1 MDSPLLSPAKARQAA
16 IQAKDWAYVNAWLSR
31 QYAPNPV
38 PSFERN
44 EDTLRTL
51 LALAAANDTAD
62 EEATVLHQAREQ
74 AVESFKVREEGEE
87 KQKVEILDEV
97 EHSLD
102 DNGRRHLDDLAETTA
117 VLGALG
123 TNTRDLGQS
132 IIELTVEEFNAQQQ
146 MSKVQALHD
155 YLEREL
161 ATLREQLLD
170 LKTNEVYETPANLP
184 ALTAEWTRETK
195 MLNAKAGEYQ
205 DRIASLQRSKSKG
218 PTLAEVIAEE
228 QGVIRMLESTK
239 ALVERV
245 QKFHDLPKDVRGAQ
259 VQYKELE
266 QELETLTQQRDT
278 MFEKL
283 GEK

>member
-1 MDSPLLSPAKARQAA
+1 MDSPLISPAKMRQAA
-16 IQAKDWAYVNAWLSR
+16 IQAKDWAYANAWLNR

-51 LALAAANDTAD
+51 LSLAAANDTAD

-87 KQKVEILDEV
+87 KQKAEILDEV

-102 DNGRRHLDDLAETTA
+102 DNGRRNLEDLAETTA

-123 TNTRDLGQS
+123 TETKDLGQS
-132 IIELTVEEFNAQQQ
+132 IINLTVEEFSVKDQ

-161 ATLREQLLD
+161 ATLREQLHD
-170 LKTNEVYETPANLP
+170 LKTNEAFETPANLP

-195 MLNAKAGEYQ
+195 LLNAKVGEYQ
-205 DRIASLQRSKSKG
+205 DRIASLQRTKAKG
-218 PTLAEVIAEE
+218 PTLEEVMAEE
-228 QGVIRMLESTK
+228 EGVARMLESTK
-239 ALVERV
+239 TLEIRV
-245 QKFHDLPKDVRGAQ
+245 KVFHDLPKDIPGAR

-266 QELETLTQQRDT
+266 QELDRLTRQRDT

-283 GEK
+283 VDR

>member
-1 MDSPLLSPAKARQAA
+1 MDSPLVSPAKARQAA
-16 IQAKDWAYVNAWLSR
+16 IQAKDWAYVNSWLSR

-87 KQKVEILDEV
+87 KQKAEILDEV

-102 DNGRRHLDDLAETTA
+102 DNGRRSLEDLAETTA

-123 TNTRDLGQS
+123 TETKDLGQS
-132 IIELTVEEFNAQQQ
+132 IINLTIEEFSIKDQ

-161 ATLREQLLD
+161 ATLREQLHD
-170 LKTNEVYETPANLP
+170 LKTNEAFETPANLP

-195 MLNAKAGEYQ
+195 LLTAKVGEYQ
-205 DRIASLQRSKSKG
+205 DRIASLQRTKTKG
-218 PTLAEVIAEE
+218 PTLEEVIAEE
-228 QGVIRMLESTK
+228 EGVTRVLESTRTLEKRVK
-239 ALVERV
+239 A
-245 QKFHDLPKDVRGAQ
+245 FHDLPKDIPGAR

-266 QELETLTQQRDT
+266 QELDKLTRQRDA
-278 MFEKL
+278 MFEILVDK
-283 GEK
+283 

>member
-74 AVESFKVREEGEE
+74 AVESFKAREENEE

-102 DNGRRHLDDLAETTA
+102 DNGRRNLDDLAETTA

-123 TNTRDLGQS
+123 TSTRDLGQS
-132 IIELTVEEFNAQQQ
+132 IIELTVEEFDAQQQ
-146 MSKVQALHD
+146 MSRVQALHE
-155 YLEREL
+155 YLGREL

-195 MLNAKAGEYQ
+195 LLSAKAGEYQ
-205 DRIASLQRSKSKG
+205 DRIASLQKNRSKG
-218 PTLAEVIAEE
+218 PTLEEVIAEE
-228 QGVIRMLESTK
+228 QSVIRMLESTK
-239 ALVERV
+239 TLVERV
-245 QKFHDLPKDVRGAQ
+245 KKLHNLPSDIPGARA
-259 VQYKELE
+259 QYKELE
-266 QELETLTQQRDT
+266 QELDRLTQQRNT
-278 MFEKL
+278 MSEKL
-283 GEK
+283 AEK

>member
-16 IQAKDWAYVNAWLSR
+16 IQAKDWAYVNAWLGR

-62 EEATVLHQAREQ
+62 EESTVLHQAREQ
-74 AVESFKVREEGEE
+74 AVESFKAREENEE

-102 DNGRRHLDDLAETTA
+102 DNGRRNLDDLAETTA

-123 TNTRDLGQS
+123 TSTRDLGQS
-132 IIELTVEEFNAQQQ
+132 IIELTVEEFDAQQQ
-146 MSKVQALHD
+146 MSRVQALHE
-155 YLEREL
+155 YLGREL
-161 ATLREQLLD
+161 AILREQLLD

-195 MLNAKAGEYQ
+195 LLSTKAGEYQ
-205 DRIASLQRSKSKG
+205 DRIASLQRNKCKG
-218 PTLAEVIAEE
+218 PTLEEVIAEE
-228 QGVIRMLESTK
+228 QSVIRMLESTK
-239 ALVERV
+239 TLVERV
-245 QKFHDLPKDVRGAQ
+245 KKLHDLPSDIPGARA
-259 VQYKELE
+259 QYKELE
-266 QELETLTQQRDT
+266 QELDRITQQRNT
-278 MFEKL
+278 MSEKL
-283 GEK
+283 AEM

>member
-74 AVESFKVREEGEE
+74 AVESFKAREENEE

-102 DNGRRHLDDLAETTA
+102 DNGRRNLDDLAETTA
-117 VLGALG
+117 VLGGLG
-123 TNTRDLGQS
+123 TSTRDLGQS
-132 IIELTVEEFNAQQQ
+132 IIELTVEEFDAQQQ
-146 MSKVQALHD
+146 MSRVQALHE
-155 YLEREL
+155 YLGREL

-195 MLNAKAGEYQ
+195 LLSAKAGEYQ
-205 DRIASLQRSKSKG
+205 DRIASLQRNKCKG
-218 PTLAEVIAEE
+218 PTLEEVIAEE
-228 QGVIRMLESTK
+228 QSVIRMLESTK
-239 ALVERV
+239 TLVERV
-245 QKFHDLPKDVRGAQ
+245 KKLHDLPSDIPGARA
-259 VQYKELE
+259 QYKDLE
-266 QELETLTQQRDT
+266 QELDRLTQQRNT
-278 MFEKL
+278 MSEKL
-283 GEK
+283 ADK